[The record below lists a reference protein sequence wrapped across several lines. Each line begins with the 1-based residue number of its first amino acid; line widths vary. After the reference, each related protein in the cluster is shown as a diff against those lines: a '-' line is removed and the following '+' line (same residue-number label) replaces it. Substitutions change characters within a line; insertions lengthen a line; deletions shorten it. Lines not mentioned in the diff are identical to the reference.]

1 MNAEPVVLALRAAP
15 VAAPPKPRPPAHGR
29 PGARAPW
36 RPQRVALLIAVEAEP
51 RGRQELVAARCRLF
65 RRGLCVAEHI
75 VVPDGLPSELRKAA
89 DDYAATNRG
98 VVRFQRGGIAVDD
111 LTSFAAGPLDR
122 YLIGQRAMLVAFD
135 LPFVASRL
143 ARNWGPSRE
152 RDGNGGWVLDGGW
165 SLSFWGSS
173 GDDRFWDDGPGH
185 PRLRLRQVND
195 QVCLMSWGGLM
206 KGKSEKRRKGP
217 RMGHLLELRHL
228 AGTFGGPSDRD
239 FEIACRSHGVPISPS
254 RGQPGVLSAEL
265 LDDLGDRLDATA
277 LLLDACLGECD
288 AWEDGT

>member
-1 MNAEPVVLALRAAP
+1 V
-15 VAAPPKPRPPAHGR
+15 
-29 PGARAPW
+29 
-36 RPQRVALLIAVEAEP
+36 LLIAVEAEP

-65 RRGLCVAEHI
+65 RRGLCIAEHI
-75 VVPDGLPSELRKAA
+75 VVPDDFPLELRRIAV
-89 DDYAATNRG
+89 DYSATRRST
-98 VVRFQRGGIAVDD
+98 VRFQRGGIAVND
-111 LTSFAAGPLDR
+111 LASFAAGPLDR
-122 YLIGQRAMLVAFD
+122 YLIGQRAMLVTFD

-152 RDGNGGWVLDGGW
+152 GDGNGGWVLDGGF

-173 GDDRFWDDGPGH
+173 GDDRSWDDGPGH

-206 KGKSEKRRKGP
+206 TGKSAKRRKGP
-217 RMGHLLELRHL
+217 RMGHLLDLRNL
-228 AGTFGGPSDRD
+228 ARTFGGPCDRD
-239 FEIACRSHGVPISPS
+239 FESACRSHGVHISP
-254 RGQPGVLSAEL
+254 RHGQPGVLSAEL